1 MSQAVDETLVGH
13 WAGTVSYGT
22 KLEDFTIDLHGD
34 GTADLRTAETGG
46 PGTWQMTG
54 ADALSFTI
62 TERLDEGDSG
72 VSDETEVTGIDHL
85 IIHIEAKVYDGKA
98 FAGGGQARVFDVEGN
113 IIFAIEAETT
123 AKLIA
128 SQ

>member
-1 MSQAVDETLVGH
+1 MSQAVDEALVGQ

-22 KLEDFTIDLHGD
+22 KVEEFTVDLRGD

-54 ADALSFTI
+54 ADSLSFTI

-72 VSDETEVTGIDHL
+72 VSGETEVTGIDHL
-85 IIHIEAKVYDGKA
+85 VIHIEAKVYDGKA
-98 FAGGGQARVFDVEGN
+98 FAGGGLAQVFDTEDN
-113 IIFAIEAETT
+113 IIFAIDAETT
-123 AKLIA
+123 AKLVA
-128 SQ
+128 SL